1 MTVER
6 TLVERYFNCFL
17 FVLDFLSLAHLALFA
32 GLDNLPLTS
41 TGITILLHL
50 LDHSRT
56 HLIGFDHA
64 ASSFASLASF
74 HLRTSLALTSL
85 TTSDSL
91 NRHFHQLSLV
101 TLL

>member
-17 FVLDFLSLAHLALFA
+17 FVLDFLPLACLALFA
-32 GLDNLPLTS
+32 GLNNLPFTS

-50 LDHSRT
+50 LDHSRA
-56 HLIGFDHA
+56 HLIGFYHA

-91 NRHFHQLSLV
+91 DWHFHQFSLIA
-101 TLL
+101 LL